1 MISRKHLSQN
11 IAFGL
16 FRLLSLSVVGILFAI
31 LGFIIYKGIGVIDWE
46 FLTGAPTDGMTSG
59 GILPAIVG
67 TFCLMTG
74 SALFAFPV
82 GVMSGI
88 YMNEYAPKG
97 WIVRFIRMMTN
108 NLSGIPSIVFGLFG
122 MALFVNYMDFGDSI
136 LAGSLTLGL
145 LSLPLVIRTTEE
157 ALKAIPDNLRE
168 GSRALGA
175 TKQQTI
181 WHVILPMGMPN
192 IITGLILA
200 LGRVSGETAPILFTC
215 AAYFLPQLPG
225 SIFDQC
231 MALPMNVLLGW
242 HIQTII
248 VVTSVAIVLYSMLG
262 GMKAVIWTEAI
273 QGIIL
278 IGGALVCMFI
288 LLFDMPGGP
297 VQTFSIAMEDGK
309 FSLGSFGSSL
319 SESTFW
325 VCLIYGIFTNLQ
337 NYGID
342 QSYVQRYHTAKNE
355 KEAKFSALFGGYLF
369 IPVSAVFFMIGTG
382 LYAFYKVHPGILPDG
397 VGADYVFPFFIVNEL
412 PVGLTGLLIAS
423 IFAAGMSTIATSVT
437 SSSTIILTDYYQRFR
452 KHAGN
457 RERMLVLKLSSVG
470 VGVAGILVAFA
481 FMSVQS
487 ALDAW
492 WALASIFSGG
502 MLGLFLL
509 GYISRK
515 ARNFDAVLGVVCGV
529 ILVCWIV
536 ISPFVHANLAIVFG
550 TLLIFLVGFL
560 SANLLNKRRCK

>member
-1 MISRKHLSQN
+1 MHIIDIIVFLLFTGGVV
-11 IAFGL
+11 AFGCSFFKKKGTSEEFTSAGRSL
-16 FRLLSLSVVGILFAI
+16 PGWVVGMSIFATYVSSISYLGYPGKAFSGDWNAFVFSLSIPIASYFAARYFVPFYRSQDSI
-31 LGFIIYKGIGVIDWE
+31 SAYSFLENRFGPWARIYASSCYL
-46 FLTGAPTDGMTSG
+46 LTQIAR
-59 GILPAIVG
+59 
-67 TFCLMTG
+67 TG
-74 SALFAFPV
+74 S
-82 GVMSGI
+82 
-88 YMNEYAPKG
+88 
-97 WIVRFIRMMTN
+97 
-108 NLSGIPSIVFGLFG
+108 
-122 MALFVNYMDFGDSI
+122 I
-136 LAGSLTLGL
+136 LYL
-145 LSLPLVIRTTEE
+145 L
-157 ALKAIPDNLRE
+157 
-168 GSRALGA
+168 
-175 TKQQTI
+175 
-181 WHVILPMGMPN
+181 
-192 IITGLILA
+192 
-200 LGRVSGETAPILFTC
+200 
-215 AAYFLPQLPG
+215 
-225 SIFDQC
+225 
-231 MALPMNVLLGW
+231 ALPMNVLLGW

-397 VGADYVFPFFIVNEL
+397 VGADYVFPSFIVNEL

>member
-1 MISRKHLSQN
+1 MHIIDIIVFLLFTGGVV
-11 IAFGL
+11 AFGCSFFKKKGTSEEFTSAGRSL
-16 FRLLSLSVVGILFAI
+16 PGWVVGMSIFATYVSSISYLGYPGKAFSGDWNAFVFSLSIPIASYFAARYFVPFYRSQDSI
-31 LGFIIYKGIGVIDWE
+31 SAYSFLENRFGPWARIYASSCYL
-46 FLTGAPTDGMTSG
+46 LTQIAR
-59 GILPAIVG
+59 
-67 TFCLMTG
+67 TG
-74 SALFAFPV
+74 S
-82 GVMSGI
+82 
-88 YMNEYAPKG
+88 
-97 WIVRFIRMMTN
+97 
-108 NLSGIPSIVFGLFG
+108 
-122 MALFVNYMDFGDSI
+122 I
-136 LAGSLTLGL
+136 LYL
-145 LSLPLVIRTTEE
+145 L
-157 ALKAIPDNLRE
+157 
-168 GSRALGA
+168 
-175 TKQQTI
+175 
-181 WHVILPMGMPN
+181 
-192 IITGLILA
+192 
-200 LGRVSGETAPILFTC
+200 
-215 AAYFLPQLPG
+215 
-225 SIFDQC
+225 
-231 MALPMNVLLGW
+231 ALPMNVLLGW
-242 HIQTII
+242 NIQTII
-248 VVTSVAIVLYSMLG
+248 IVTSVAIVLYSMLG

-288 LLFDMPGGP
+288 LLFDMPEGP
-297 VQTFSIAMEDGK
+297 AQTFSIAMEDGK

-325 VCLIYGIFTNLQ
+325 VCLIYGVFTNLQ

-382 LYAFYKVHPGILPDG
+382 LYAFYKVHPGVLPDG

-536 ISPFVHANLAIVFG
+536 MISPFVHANLAIVFG

-560 SANLLNKRRCK
+560 SANLFNKRRCK

>member
-1 MISRKHLSQN
+1 MHIIDIIVFLLFTGGVV
-11 IAFGL
+11 AFGCSFFKKKGTSEEFTSAGRSL
-16 FRLLSLSVVGILFAI
+16 PGWVVGMSIFATYVSSISYLGYPGKAFSGDWNAFVFSLSIPIASYFAARYFVPFYRSQDSI
-31 LGFIIYKGIGVIDWE
+31 SAYSFLENRFGPWARIYASSCYL
-46 FLTGAPTDGMTSG
+46 LTQIAR
-59 GILPAIVG
+59 
-67 TFCLMTG
+67 TG
-74 SALFAFPV
+74 S
-82 GVMSGI
+82 
-88 YMNEYAPKG
+88 
-97 WIVRFIRMMTN
+97 
-108 NLSGIPSIVFGLFG
+108 
-122 MALFVNYMDFGDSI
+122 I
-136 LAGSLTLGL
+136 LYL
-145 LSLPLVIRTTEE
+145 L
-157 ALKAIPDNLRE
+157 
-168 GSRALGA
+168 
-175 TKQQTI
+175 
-181 WHVILPMGMPN
+181 
-192 IITGLILA
+192 
-200 LGRVSGETAPILFTC
+200 
-215 AAYFLPQLPG
+215 
-225 SIFDQC
+225 
-231 MALPMNVLLGW
+231 ALPMNVLLGW

-369 IPVSAVFFMIGTG
+369 IPVSAVFFMVGTG
-382 LYAFYKVHPGILPDG
+382 LYAFYEVHPGILPDG

>member
-1 MISRKHLSQN
+1 MHIIDIIVFLLFTGGVV
-11 IAFGL
+11 AFGCSFFKKKGTSEEFTSAGRSL
-16 FRLLSLSVVGILFAI
+16 PGWVVGMSIFATYVSSISYLGYPGKAFSGDWNAFVFSLSIPIASYFAARYFVPFYRSQDSI
-31 LGFIIYKGIGVIDWE
+31 SAYSFLENRFGPWARIYTSSCYL
-46 FLTGAPTDGMTSG
+46 LTQIAR
-59 GILPAIVG
+59 
-67 TFCLMTG
+67 TG
-74 SALFAFPV
+74 S
-82 GVMSGI
+82 
-88 YMNEYAPKG
+88 
-97 WIVRFIRMMTN
+97 
-108 NLSGIPSIVFGLFG
+108 
-122 MALFVNYMDFGDSI
+122 I
-136 LAGSLTLGL
+136 LYL
-145 LSLPLVIRTTEE
+145 L
-157 ALKAIPDNLRE
+157 
-168 GSRALGA
+168 
-175 TKQQTI
+175 
-181 WHVILPMGMPN
+181 
-192 IITGLILA
+192 
-200 LGRVSGETAPILFTC
+200 
-215 AAYFLPQLPG
+215 
-225 SIFDQC
+225 
-231 MALPMNVLLGW
+231 ALPMNVLLGW
-242 HIQTII
+242 NIQTII
-248 VVTSVAIVLYSMLG
+248 IVTSVAIVLYSMLG

-288 LLFDMPGGP
+288 LLFDMPEGP
-297 VQTFSIAMEDGK
+297 AQTFSIAMEDGK

-325 VCLIYGIFTNLQ
+325 VCLIYGVFTNLQ

-382 LYAFYKVHPGILPDG
+382 LYAFYKVHPGVLPDG

-509 GYISRK
+509 GYISRR
-515 ARNFDAVLGVVCGV
+515 ARSFDAVLGVVCGV

-560 SANLLNKRRCK
+560 SANLFNKRRCK

>member
-1 MISRKHLSQN
+1 MHIIDIIIFLLFTGGVV
-11 IAFGL
+11 AFGCSFFKKKGTSEEFTSAGRSL
-16 FRLLSLSVVGILFAI
+16 PGWVVGMSIFATYVSSISYLGYPGKAFSGDWNAFVFSLSIPIASYFAARYFVPFYRSQDSI
-31 LGFIIYKGIGVIDWE
+31 SAYSFLENRFGPWARIYASSCYL
-46 FLTGAPTDGMTSG
+46 LTQIAR
-59 GILPAIVG
+59 
-67 TFCLMTG
+67 TG
-74 SALFAFPV
+74 S
-82 GVMSGI
+82 
-88 YMNEYAPKG
+88 
-97 WIVRFIRMMTN
+97 
-108 NLSGIPSIVFGLFG
+108 
-122 MALFVNYMDFGDSI
+122 I
-136 LAGSLTLGL
+136 LYL
-145 LSLPLVIRTTEE
+145 L
-157 ALKAIPDNLRE
+157 
-168 GSRALGA
+168 
-175 TKQQTI
+175 
-181 WHVILPMGMPN
+181 
-192 IITGLILA
+192 
-200 LGRVSGETAPILFTC
+200 
-215 AAYFLPQLPG
+215 
-225 SIFDQC
+225 
-231 MALPMNVLLGW
+231 ALPMNVLLGW

-297 VQTFSIAMEDGK
+297 AQTFSIAMEDGK
-309 FSLGSFGSSL
+309 FSMGSFGSSL

-325 VCLIYGIFTNLQ
+325 VCLIYGVFTNLQ

-342 QSYVQRYHTAKNE
+342 QSYVQRYHTAKSE

-382 LYAFYKVHPGILPDG
+382 LYAFYKVHPGVLPDG

-437 SSSTIILTDYYQRFR
+437 SSSTIILTDYYQHFR

-515 ARNFDAVLGVVCGV
+515 ARKFDAVLGVVCGV

-560 SANLLNKRRCK
+560 SANLFNKRRCK

>member
-1 MISRKHLSQN
+1 MHIIDIIVFLLFTGGVV
-11 IAFGL
+11 AFGCSFFKKKGTSEEFTSAGRSL
-16 FRLLSLSVVGILFAI
+16 PGWVVGMSIFATYVSSISYLGYPGKAFSGDWNAFVFSLSIPIASYFAARYFVPFYRSQDSI
-31 LGFIIYKGIGVIDWE
+31 SAYSFLENRFGPWARIYASSCYL
-46 FLTGAPTDGMTSG
+46 LTQIAR
-59 GILPAIVG
+59 
-67 TFCLMTG
+67 TG
-74 SALFAFPV
+74 S
-82 GVMSGI
+82 
-88 YMNEYAPKG
+88 
-97 WIVRFIRMMTN
+97 
-108 NLSGIPSIVFGLFG
+108 
-122 MALFVNYMDFGDSI
+122 I
-136 LAGSLTLGL
+136 LYL
-145 LSLPLVIRTTEE
+145 L
-157 ALKAIPDNLRE
+157 
-168 GSRALGA
+168 
-175 TKQQTI
+175 
-181 WHVILPMGMPN
+181 
-192 IITGLILA
+192 
-200 LGRVSGETAPILFTC
+200 
-215 AAYFLPQLPG
+215 
-225 SIFDQC
+225 
-231 MALPMNVLLGW
+231 ALPMNVLLGW
-242 HIQTII
+242 NIQTII
-248 VVTSVAIVLYSMLG
+248 IVTSVAIVLYSMLG

-288 LLFDMPGGP
+288 LLFDMPEGP
-297 VQTFSIAMEDGK
+297 AQTFSIAMEDGK

-325 VCLIYGIFTNLQ
+325 VCLIYGVFTNLQ

-382 LYAFYKVHPGILPDG
+382 LYAFYKVHPRVLPDG

-560 SANLLNKRRCK
+560 SANLFNKRRCK

>member
-1 MISRKHLSQN
+1 MLFTGGVV
-11 IAFGL
+11 AFGCSFFKKKGTSEEFTSAGRSL
-16 FRLLSLSVVGILFAI
+16 PGWVVGMSIFATYVSSISYLGYPGKAFSGDWNAFVFSLSIPIASYFAARYFVPFYRSQDSI
-31 LGFIIYKGIGVIDWE
+31 SAYSFLENRFGPWARIYASSCYL
-46 FLTGAPTDGMTSG
+46 LTQIAR
-59 GILPAIVG
+59 
-67 TFCLMTG
+67 TG
-74 SALFAFPV
+74 S
-82 GVMSGI
+82 
-88 YMNEYAPKG
+88 
-97 WIVRFIRMMTN
+97 
-108 NLSGIPSIVFGLFG
+108 
-122 MALFVNYMDFGDSI
+122 I
-136 LAGSLTLGL
+136 LYL
-145 LSLPLVIRTTEE
+145 L
-157 ALKAIPDNLRE
+157 
-168 GSRALGA
+168 
-175 TKQQTI
+175 
-181 WHVILPMGMPN
+181 
-192 IITGLILA
+192 
-200 LGRVSGETAPILFTC
+200 
-215 AAYFLPQLPG
+215 
-225 SIFDQC
+225 
-231 MALPMNVLLGW
+231 ALPMNVLLGW
-242 HIQTII
+242 NIQTII
-248 VVTSVAIVLYSMLG
+248 IVTSVAIVLYSMLG

-288 LLFDMPGGP
+288 LLFDMPEGP
-297 VQTFSIAMEDGK
+297 AQTFSIAMEDGK

-325 VCLIYGIFTNLQ
+325 VCLIYGVFTNLQ

-382 LYAFYKVHPGILPDG
+382 LYAFYKVHPGVLPDG

-560 SANLLNKRRCK
+560 SANLFNKRRCK

>member
-1 MISRKHLSQN
+1 MHIIDIIVFLLFTSGVV
-11 IAFGL
+11 AFGCSFFKKKGTSEEFTSAGRSL
-16 FRLLSLSVVGILFAI
+16 PGWVVGMSIFATYVSSISYLGYPGKAFSGDWNAFVFSLSIPIASYFAARYFVPFYRSQDSI
-31 LGFIIYKGIGVIDWE
+31 SAYSFLENRFGPWARIYASSCYL
-46 FLTGAPTDGMTSG
+46 LTQIAR
-59 GILPAIVG
+59 
-67 TFCLMTG
+67 TG
-74 SALFAFPV
+74 S
-82 GVMSGI
+82 
-88 YMNEYAPKG
+88 
-97 WIVRFIRMMTN
+97 
-108 NLSGIPSIVFGLFG
+108 
-122 MALFVNYMDFGDSI
+122 I
-136 LAGSLTLGL
+136 LYL
-145 LSLPLVIRTTEE
+145 L
-157 ALKAIPDNLRE
+157 
-168 GSRALGA
+168 
-175 TKQQTI
+175 
-181 WHVILPMGMPN
+181 
-192 IITGLILA
+192 
-200 LGRVSGETAPILFTC
+200 
-215 AAYFLPQLPG
+215 
-225 SIFDQC
+225 
-231 MALPMNVLLGW
+231 ALPMNVLLGW
-242 HIQTII
+242 NIQTII
-248 VVTSVAIVLYSMLG
+248 IVTSVAIVLYSMLG

-288 LLFDMPGGP
+288 LLFDMPEGP
-297 VQTFSIAMEDGK
+297 AQTFSIAMEDGK

-325 VCLIYGIFTNLQ
+325 VCLIYGVFTNLQ

-382 LYAFYKVHPGILPDG
+382 LYAFYKVHPGVLPDG

-560 SANLLNKRRCK
+560 SANLFNKRRCK

>member
-1 MISRKHLSQN
+1 MHIIDIIVFLLFTGGVV
-11 IAFGL
+11 AFGCSFFKKKGTSEEFTSAGRSL
-16 FRLLSLSVVGILFAI
+16 PGWVVGMSIFATYVSSISYLGYPGKAFSGDWNAFVFSLSIPIASYFAARYFVPFYRSQDSI
-31 LGFIIYKGIGVIDWE
+31 SAYSFLENRFGPWARIYASSCYL
-46 FLTGAPTDGMTSG
+46 LTQIAR
-59 GILPAIVG
+59 
-67 TFCLMTG
+67 TG
-74 SALFAFPV
+74 S
-82 GVMSGI
+82 
-88 YMNEYAPKG
+88 
-97 WIVRFIRMMTN
+97 
-108 NLSGIPSIVFGLFG
+108 
-122 MALFVNYMDFGDSI
+122 I
-136 LAGSLTLGL
+136 LYL
-145 LSLPLVIRTTEE
+145 L
-157 ALKAIPDNLRE
+157 
-168 GSRALGA
+168 
-175 TKQQTI
+175 
-181 WHVILPMGMPN
+181 
-192 IITGLILA
+192 
-200 LGRVSGETAPILFTC
+200 
-215 AAYFLPQLPG
+215 
-225 SIFDQC
+225 
-231 MALPMNVLLGW
+231 ALPMNVLLGW
-242 HIQTII
+242 NIQTII
-248 VVTSVAIVLYSMLG
+248 IVTSVAIVLYSMLG
-262 GMKAVIWTEAI
+262 DMKAVIWTEAI

-288 LLFDMPGGP
+288 LLFDMPEGP
-297 VQTFSIAMEDGK
+297 AQTFSIAMEDGK

-325 VCLIYGIFTNLQ
+325 VCLIYGVFTNLQ

-382 LYAFYKVHPGILPDG
+382 LYAFYKVHPGVLPDG

-560 SANLLNKRRCK
+560 SANLFNKRRCK

>member
-1 MISRKHLSQN
+1 MHIIDIIVFLLFTGGVV
-11 IAFGL
+11 AFGCSFFKKKGTSEEFTSAGRSL
-16 FRLLSLSVVGILFAI
+16 PGWVVGMSIFATYVSSISYLGYPGKAFSGDWNAFVFSLSIPIASYFAARYFVLFYRSQDSISAYSF
-31 LGFIIYKGIGVIDWE
+31 LENRFGPWARIYASSCYL
-46 FLTGAPTDGMTSG
+46 LTQIAR
-59 GILPAIVG
+59 
-67 TFCLMTG
+67 TG
-74 SALFAFPV
+74 S
-82 GVMSGI
+82 
-88 YMNEYAPKG
+88 
-97 WIVRFIRMMTN
+97 
-108 NLSGIPSIVFGLFG
+108 
-122 MALFVNYMDFGDSI
+122 I
-136 LAGSLTLGL
+136 LYL
-145 LSLPLVIRTTEE
+145 L
-157 ALKAIPDNLRE
+157 
-168 GSRALGA
+168 
-175 TKQQTI
+175 
-181 WHVILPMGMPN
+181 
-192 IITGLILA
+192 
-200 LGRVSGETAPILFTC
+200 
-215 AAYFLPQLPG
+215 
-225 SIFDQC
+225 
-231 MALPMNVLLGW
+231 ALPMNVLLGW

>member
-1 MISRKHLSQN
+1 MHIIDIIIFLLFTGGVV
-11 IAFGL
+11 AFGCSFFKKKGTSEEFTSAGRSL
-16 FRLLSLSVVGILFAI
+16 PGWVVGMSIFATYVSSISYLGYPGKAFSGDWNAFVFSLSIPIASYFAARYFVPFYRSQDSI
-31 LGFIIYKGIGVIDWE
+31 SAYSFLENRFGPWARIYASSCYL
-46 FLTGAPTDGMTSG
+46 LTQIAR
-59 GILPAIVG
+59 
-67 TFCLMTG
+67 TG
-74 SALFAFPV
+74 S
-82 GVMSGI
+82 
-88 YMNEYAPKG
+88 
-97 WIVRFIRMMTN
+97 
-108 NLSGIPSIVFGLFG
+108 
-122 MALFVNYMDFGDSI
+122 I
-136 LAGSLTLGL
+136 LYL
-145 LSLPLVIRTTEE
+145 L
-157 ALKAIPDNLRE
+157 
-168 GSRALGA
+168 
-175 TKQQTI
+175 
-181 WHVILPMGMPN
+181 
-192 IITGLILA
+192 
-200 LGRVSGETAPILFTC
+200 
-215 AAYFLPQLPG
+215 
-225 SIFDQC
+225 
-231 MALPMNVLLGW
+231 ALPMNVLLGW

-248 VVTSVAIVLYSMLG
+248 IVTSVAIVLYSMLG

-297 VQTFSIAMEDGK
+297 AQTFSIAMEDGK

-325 VCLIYGIFTNLQ
+325 VCLIYGVFTNLQ

-342 QSYVQRYHTAKNE
+342 QSYVQRYHTAKSE

-382 LYAFYKVHPGILPDG
+382 LYAFYKVHPGVLPDG

-437 SSSTIILTDYYQRFR
+437 SSSTIILTDYYQHFR

-515 ARNFDAVLGVVCGV
+515 ARKFDAVLGVVCGV

-560 SANLLNKRRCK
+560 SANLFNKRRCK

>member
-1 MISRKHLSQN
+1 MHIIDIIVFLLFTGGVV
-11 IAFGL
+11 AFGCSFFKKKGTSEEFTSAGRSL
-16 FRLLSLSVVGILFAI
+16 PGWVVGMSIFATYVSSISYLGYPGKAFSGDWNAFVFSLSIPIASYFAARYFVPFYRSQDSI
-31 LGFIIYKGIGVIDWE
+31 SAYSFLENRFGPWARIYASSCYL
-46 FLTGAPTDGMTSG
+46 LTQIAR
-59 GILPAIVG
+59 
-67 TFCLMTG
+67 TG
-74 SALFAFPV
+74 S
-82 GVMSGI
+82 
-88 YMNEYAPKG
+88 
-97 WIVRFIRMMTN
+97 
-108 NLSGIPSIVFGLFG
+108 
-122 MALFVNYMDFGDSI
+122 I
-136 LAGSLTLGL
+136 LYL
-145 LSLPLVIRTTEE
+145 L
-157 ALKAIPDNLRE
+157 
-168 GSRALGA
+168 
-175 TKQQTI
+175 
-181 WHVILPMGMPN
+181 
-192 IITGLILA
+192 
-200 LGRVSGETAPILFTC
+200 
-215 AAYFLPQLPG
+215 
-225 SIFDQC
+225 
-231 MALPMNVLLGW
+231 ALPMNVLLGW

-412 PVGLTGLLIAS
+412 PVELTGLLIAS

-509 GYISRK
+509 GYISKK

>member
-1 MISRKHLSQN
+1 MHIIDIIVFLLFTGGVV
-11 IAFGL
+11 AFGCSFFKKKGTSEEFTSAGRSL
-16 FRLLSLSVVGILFAI
+16 PGWVVGMSIFATYVSSISYLGYPGKAFSGDWNAFVFSLSIPIASYFAARYFVPFYRSQDSI
-31 LGFIIYKGIGVIDWE
+31 SAYSFLENRFGPWARIYASSCYL
-46 FLTGAPTDGMTSG
+46 LTQIAR
-59 GILPAIVG
+59 
-67 TFCLMTG
+67 TG
-74 SALFAFPV
+74 S
-82 GVMSGI
+82 
-88 YMNEYAPKG
+88 
-97 WIVRFIRMMTN
+97 
-108 NLSGIPSIVFGLFG
+108 
-122 MALFVNYMDFGDSI
+122 I
-136 LAGSLTLGL
+136 LYL
-145 LSLPLVIRTTEE
+145 L
-157 ALKAIPDNLRE
+157 
-168 GSRALGA
+168 
-175 TKQQTI
+175 
-181 WHVILPMGMPN
+181 
-192 IITGLILA
+192 
-200 LGRVSGETAPILFTC
+200 
-215 AAYFLPQLPG
+215 
-225 SIFDQC
+225 
-231 MALPMNVLLGW
+231 ALPMNVLLGW

-397 VGADYVFPFFIVNEL
+397 VRADYVFPFFIVNEL

-509 GYISRK
+509 GYISKK

-536 ISPFVHANLAIVFG
+536 ISPFVHANLVIVFG

>member
-1 MISRKHLSQN
+1 MHIIDIIVFLLFTGGVV
-11 IAFGL
+11 AFGCSFFKKKGTSEEFTSAGRSL
-16 FRLLSLSVVGILFAI
+16 PGWVVGMSIFATYVSSISYLGYPGKAFSGDWNAFVFSLSIPIASYFAARYFVPFYRSQDSI
-31 LGFIIYKGIGVIDWE
+31 SAYSFLENRFGPWARIYASSCYL
-46 FLTGAPTDGMTSG
+46 LTQIAR
-59 GILPAIVG
+59 
-67 TFCLMTG
+67 TG
-74 SALFAFPV
+74 S
-82 GVMSGI
+82 
-88 YMNEYAPKG
+88 
-97 WIVRFIRMMTN
+97 
-108 NLSGIPSIVFGLFG
+108 
-122 MALFVNYMDFGDSI
+122 I
-136 LAGSLTLGL
+136 LYL
-145 LSLPLVIRTTEE
+145 L
-157 ALKAIPDNLRE
+157 
-168 GSRALGA
+168 
-175 TKQQTI
+175 
-181 WHVILPMGMPN
+181 
-192 IITGLILA
+192 
-200 LGRVSGETAPILFTC
+200 
-215 AAYFLPQLPG
+215 
-225 SIFDQC
+225 
-231 MALPMNVLLGW
+231 ALPMNVLLGW

-412 PVGLTGLLIAS
+412 PVGLTGLLIVS

-509 GYISRK
+509 GYISKK

>member
-1 MISRKHLSQN
+1 MHIIDIIVFLLFTGGVVTFGCSFFKKKGTSEEFTSAGRSLPGWVVGMSIFATYVSSISYLGYPGK
-11 IAFGL
+11 AFSGDWNA
-16 FRLLSLSVVGILFAI
+16 FVFSLSIPIASYFAARYFVPFYRSQDSI
-31 LGFIIYKGIGVIDWE
+31 SAYSFLENRFGPWARIYASSCYL
-46 FLTGAPTDGMTSG
+46 LTQIAR
-59 GILPAIVG
+59 
-67 TFCLMTG
+67 TG
-74 SALFAFPV
+74 S
-82 GVMSGI
+82 
-88 YMNEYAPKG
+88 
-97 WIVRFIRMMTN
+97 
-108 NLSGIPSIVFGLFG
+108 
-122 MALFVNYMDFGDSI
+122 I
-136 LAGSLTLGL
+136 LYL
-145 LSLPLVIRTTEE
+145 L
-157 ALKAIPDNLRE
+157 
-168 GSRALGA
+168 
-175 TKQQTI
+175 
-181 WHVILPMGMPN
+181 
-192 IITGLILA
+192 
-200 LGRVSGETAPILFTC
+200 
-215 AAYFLPQLPG
+215 
-225 SIFDQC
+225 
-231 MALPMNVLLGW
+231 ALPMNVLLGW
-242 HIQTII
+242 NIQTII
-248 VVTSVAIVLYSMLG
+248 IVTSVAIVLYSMLG

-288 LLFDMPGGP
+288 LLFDMPEGP
-297 VQTFSIAMEDGK
+297 AQTFSIAMEDGK

-325 VCLIYGIFTNLQ
+325 VCLIYGVFTNLQ

-382 LYAFYKVHPGILPDG
+382 LYAFYKVHPGVLPDG

-560 SANLLNKRRCK
+560 SANLFNKRRCK

>member
-1 MISRKHLSQN
+1 MHIIDIIVFLLFTGGVV
-11 IAFGL
+11 AFGCSFFKKKGTSEEFTSAGRSL
-16 FRLLSLSVVGILFAI
+16 PGWVVGMSIFATYVSSISYLGYPGKAFSGDWNAFVFSLSIPIASYFAARYFVPFYRSQDSI
-31 LGFIIYKGIGVIDWE
+31 SAYSFLENRFGPWARIYASSCYL
-46 FLTGAPTDGMTSG
+46 LTQIAR
-59 GILPAIVG
+59 
-67 TFCLMTG
+67 TG
-74 SALFAFPV
+74 S
-82 GVMSGI
+82 
-88 YMNEYAPKG
+88 
-97 WIVRFIRMMTN
+97 
-108 NLSGIPSIVFGLFG
+108 
-122 MALFVNYMDFGDSI
+122 I
-136 LAGSLTLGL
+136 LYL
-145 LSLPLVIRTTEE
+145 L
-157 ALKAIPDNLRE
+157 
-168 GSRALGA
+168 
-175 TKQQTI
+175 
-181 WHVILPMGMPN
+181 
-192 IITGLILA
+192 
-200 LGRVSGETAPILFTC
+200 
-215 AAYFLPQLPG
+215 
-225 SIFDQC
+225 
-231 MALPMNVLLGW
+231 ALPMNVLLGW

-288 LLFDMPGGP
+288 LLFDMPEGP
-297 VQTFSIAMEDGK
+297 AQTFSIAMEDGK

-382 LYAFYKVHPGILPDG
+382 LYAFYKVHPGVLPDG

-550 TLLIFLVGFL
+550 TLLIFLVRFL
-560 SANLLNKRRCK
+560 SANLFNKRRCK

>member
-1 MISRKHLSQN
+1 MHIIDIIVFLLFTGGVV
-11 IAFGL
+11 AFGCSFFKKKGTSEEFTSAGRSL
-16 FRLLSLSVVGILFAI
+16 PGWVVGMSIFATYVSSISYLGYPGKAFSGDWNAFVFSLSIPIASYFAARYFVPFYRSQDSI
-31 LGFIIYKGIGVIDWE
+31 SAYSFLENRFGPWARIYASSCYL
-46 FLTGAPTDGMTSG
+46 LTQIAR
-59 GILPAIVG
+59 
-67 TFCLMTG
+67 TG
-74 SALFAFPV
+74 S
-82 GVMSGI
+82 
-88 YMNEYAPKG
+88 
-97 WIVRFIRMMTN
+97 
-108 NLSGIPSIVFGLFG
+108 
-122 MALFVNYMDFGDSI
+122 I
-136 LAGSLTLGL
+136 LYL
-145 LSLPLVIRTTEE
+145 L
-157 ALKAIPDNLRE
+157 
-168 GSRALGA
+168 
-175 TKQQTI
+175 
-181 WHVILPMGMPN
+181 
-192 IITGLILA
+192 
-200 LGRVSGETAPILFTC
+200 
-215 AAYFLPQLPG
+215 
-225 SIFDQC
+225 
-231 MALPMNVLLGW
+231 ALPMNVLLGW
-242 HIQTII
+242 NIQTII
-248 VVTSVAIVLYSMLG
+248 IVTSVAIVLYSMLG

-288 LLFDMPGGP
+288 LLFDMPEGP
-297 VQTFSIAMEDGK
+297 AQTFSIAMEDGK

-325 VCLIYGIFTNLQ
+325 VCLIYGVFTNLQ

-382 LYAFYKVHPGILPDG
+382 LYAFYKVHPGVLPDG

-536 ISPFVHANLAIVFG
+536 KSPFVHANLAIVFG

-560 SANLLNKRRCK
+560 SANLFNKRRCK